1 MNPKIQKVIS
11 DIEKTNAK
19 IKELQTLLPQLE
31 KQKIDLE
38 NAEVITLFRSSKVS
52 PDDFADFI
60 RMYQERVTANKHIES
75 ITNVSGNF
83 DNQQTPILTDEE

>member
-19 IKELQTLLPQLE
+19 IRELQILLPQLE

-38 NAEVITLFRSSKVS
+38 NAEVITLFRSSKVT
-52 PDDFADFI
+52 PDDFADFV
-60 RMYQERVTANKHIES
+60 RMYQERITAN
-75 ITNVSGNF
+75 NRANL
-83 DNQQTPILTDEE
+83 NQPNRDDIVGSQQ